1 MAFTEVGARL
11 GLDIKPFEQGL
22 ARSATAL
29 GSFKNRAL
37 KNLDLKDAGRS
48 AAIALGLSVDKLAA
62 KLVEPFQKAAELAK
76 DIAESSERTLANY
89 QDIFRGR
96 RTDEQNLDVNRKEQ
110 ARLQRELA
118 GIGEQRGT
126 ISEFNPFTQKFEDRN
141 VVTRQDDPRRR
152 QEIAEELSRLAKEEE
167 ALTTKLNDKKDK
179 LANEDGARFADR
191 FKDEKELQSLK
202 DKNARATMSA
212 EQEIATLAER
222 QQMLKFKES
231 MGSASA
237 DELKEIETIEGEIVE
252 LKKKQR
258 EEAEKADKAAKDA
271 SDKSIRAAERLRD
284 VTRDAAEA
292 WMDLQRD
299 KSDRT
304 GFTLEEVARGEDGVS
319 QTSKVRAK
327 RILDLEKR
335 AKRQRAQGFDS
346 ASEATMNEAAKLREG
361 FGLLNSS
368 ERNPLRTQENAVIEG
383 IRGID
388 DAKKT
393 GGQID
398 IAAKQLRS
406 AADELKI
413 AATTVNSA
421 FRSVPVP

>member
-1 MAFTEVGARL
+1 MAFFAEVKAKL
-11 GLDIKPFEQGL
+11 GLDLKSFEQGV
-22 ARSATAL
+22 ARAGGLFSNMVRGMKAHRGGQLLSGLGATGIVQGFRL
-29 GSFKNRAL
+29 TIQRAQEAR
-37 KNLDLKDAGRS
+37 DA
-48 AAIALGLSVDKLAA
+48 AA
-62 KLVEPFQKAAELAK
+62 KLNRTVDEGTASVARYGDAWDRIKTAVGDAAVTGLSWFTRAGEKIGEIINDDFMSTVRGMNSNEAERIRKISEEAGANADRLSSPEAIRKAR
-76 DIAESSERTLANY
+76 ER
-89 QDIFRGR
+89 G
-96 RTDEQNLDVNRKEQ
+96 DVNK
-110 ARLQRELA
+110 RE
-118 GIGEQRGT
+118 
-126 ISEFNPFTQKFEDRN
+126 K
-141 VVTRQDDPRRR
+141 
-152 QEIAEELSRLAKEEE
+152 
-167 ALTTKLNDKKDK
+167 
-179 LANEDGARFADR
+179 EDGSEKATKDFADR
-191 FKDEKELQSLK
+191 FKDEKELQALK

-361 FGLLNSS
+361 FGLLTSS

-398 IAAKQLRS
+398 IAAKQLRG
-406 AADELKI
+406 AADELKS